1 MAVLN
6 LVPLEQWVCDTCGEL
21 IRDVE
26 GAYVQFARVNGV
38 ARDFRIVHHAT
49 ASPRA
54 RGCYGPPDLSDLPMS
69 RLQGDDGLAVLL
81 GLLEPGP
88 ALLPQVRADVVSW
101 AELFRRLRVPRY
113 EEARQF
119 FAAAEGAGVWP
130 DGRHETSAYSQQ
142 ALSQLLE
149 LGRDSD

>member
-26 GAYVQFARVNGV
+26 GAYVRFARVDGV
-38 ARDFRIVHHAT
+38 ARDFRIVHHNP
-49 ASPRA
+49 ASPRPG
-54 RGCYGPPDLSDLPMS
+54 GCYGPDELSDLPMS

-88 ALLPQVRADVVSW
+88 ALLPGVRADVVSW
-101 AELFRRLRVPRY
+101 AELFRRVRLPRY
-113 EEARQF
+113 EEARQL
-119 FAAAEGAGVWP
+119 FAAGEGAGVWP
-130 DGRHETSAYSQQ
+130 DGRHESSAYSQE
-142 ALSQLLE
+142 ALAQILE
-149 LGRDSD
+149 LGRGCD